1 MAYDFI
7 SIEMHFNWL
16 FLARTHYEISS
27 CTARNIN
34 YLLKRFVC
42 TVFLLAIKTNCLL
55 FIMFSVLIWCKIEM
69 RIKLMCAKCTTSWHV
84 NRNGSANAIEMGT
97 RDLYRQMRPSP
108 IDQPDLFAWLPVP
121 HNGVF
126 QVFFTPFAFSCLWI
140 VCCFAATFSA
150 TTLTTIAKF
159 SPPLLVDFGLHWE
172 VCHLFG
178 FRFRIGFTFVPD
190 IQKEWNMKS
199 GKLSV
204 IYHMK
209 SGKTHIT
216 YDNKQLSIAR
226 ALFESKFYEFS
237 PLPSFLSLPGNTLL
251 SNSAPYQRKY
261 WISANANR
269 KQNQKLA
276 CTCEILYE
284 VYAKWEQG

>member
-108 IDQPDLFAWLPVP
+108 IDQPDLCYSTFAWLLC
-121 HNGVF
+121 HTRG
-126 QVFFTPFAFSCLWI
+126 FSKYFSRLLLSA
-140 VCCFAATFSA
+140 VCELFVV
-150 TTLTTIAKF
+150 LL
-159 SPPLLVDFGLHWE
+159 PLLAQQH
-172 VCHLFG
+172 
-178 FRFRIGFTFVPD
+178 
-190 IQKEWNMKS
+190 
-199 GKLSV
+199 
-204 IYHMK
+204 
-209 SGKTHIT
+209 
-216 YDNKQLSIAR
+216 
-226 ALFESKFYEFS
+226 
-237 PLPSFLSLPGNTLL
+237 
-251 SNSAPYQRKY
+251 
-261 WISANANR
+261 
-269 KQNQKLA
+269 
-276 CTCEILYE
+276 
-284 VYAKWEQG
+284 